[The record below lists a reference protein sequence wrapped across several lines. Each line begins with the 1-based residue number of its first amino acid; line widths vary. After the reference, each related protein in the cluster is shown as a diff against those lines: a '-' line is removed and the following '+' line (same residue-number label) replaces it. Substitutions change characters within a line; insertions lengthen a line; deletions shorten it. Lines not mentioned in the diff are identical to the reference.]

1 MSVQQDQS
9 KSPPIPPSSYSSF
22 GGSGA
27 FGASLALVYLP
38 AGFSA
43 TFSAT
48 GADEA
53 NISNSLIL

>member
-38 AGFSA
+38 AGFSV
-43 TFSAT
+43 FSTT

-53 NISNSLIL
+53 NNSNSLIL